1 MSVSFLQNTDL
12 DVVRLSDRVVPED
25 VGAHAVSS
33 EARRDDAGL
42 RHEGDEVVTR
52 SEGHRVPVGN
62 PPLPTIVRNQPGVP
76 ASATR
81 NGM

>member
-1 MSVSFLQNTDL
+1 MNVSFLQNTDL
-12 DVVRLSDRVVPED
+12 DVVRLSDSVMPED
-25 VGAHAVSS
+25 VGAHAVSP

-52 SEGHRVPVGN
+52 SEGHRVSVGD

-76 ASATR
+76 AGATR
-81 NGM
+81 KGM

>member
-25 VGAHAVSS
+25 VGAHAVSP

-42 RHEGDEVVTR
+42 
-52 SEGHRVPVGN
+52 
-62 PPLPTIVRNQPGVP
+62 
-76 ASATR
+76 
-81 NGM
+81 